1 MATSIWNHFSVVN
14 NKYKTKRSCKER
26 LQNSSLQSKVKAF
39 IFGSSSNFKQVK
51 KMDKYAIC
59 ECRCSPHVQLG
70 KGLHFF
76 LNIGETLS
84 TKKYDGATVSLLI
97 FKSEYQD

>member
-1 MATSIWNHFSVVN
+1 
-14 NKYKTKRSCKER
+14 
-26 LQNSSLQSKVKAF
+26 
-39 IFGSSSNFKQVK
+39 
-51 KMDKYAIC
+51 MDKYAIS